1 MARVPQKSSGK
12 GVPPEPENT
21 VGNLDKPEVGNTATL
36 NFKISEAF
44 KVEFRTYIAPQGK
57 SMNRV
62 LQEAFGE
69 LKALSSEL
77 C

>member
-1 MARVPQKSSGK
+1 
-12 GVPPEPENT
+12 VPPEPAYAL
-21 VGNLDKPEVGNTATL
+21 GNLNKPDAANAATL

-44 KVEFRTYIAPQGK
+44 NVEFKTYVAQQGK

-69 LKALSSEL
+69 LKALSLEL